1 MQSLA
6 KFMINPMIYTFIGLF
21 YILFKLKRQRRLV
34 VVMTIYLYLVSIPL
48 TGNLFWSAWETNDSY
63 RQDKVY
69 DASIVLGG
77 RVDHNWYFKQKKYT
91 NLPFDMSI
99 YFQFNKESERIY
111 AGIEFVKSGN
121 AKNFLYSNFSPTIN
135 LNGGYESFN
144 VSKLVR
150 RFVVLNGVPE
160 KNVIIYGNGVSNTVD
175 EAVQFK
181 VYSDRNN
188 VAEILLITSGSH
200 MRRAKALFRKQEI
213 TFDTFSVMRVIPIKH
228 QLKNFKNFIPS
239 HDGTKLTK
247 SSLYELVGYIGYF
260 LLGDL

>member
-1 MQSLA
+1 
-6 KFMINPMIYTFIGLF
+6 
-21 YILFKLKRQRRLV
+21 
-34 VVMTIYLYLVSIPL
+34 
-48 TGNLFWSAWETNDSY
+48 
-63 RQDKVY
+63 
-69 DASIVLGG
+69 
-77 RVDHNWYFKQKKYT
+77 
-91 NLPFDMSI
+91 MSN

-160 KNVIIYGNGVSNTVD
+160 KNVIIYGNGVRNTVD

-239 HDGTKLTK
+239 HDGIKLTK